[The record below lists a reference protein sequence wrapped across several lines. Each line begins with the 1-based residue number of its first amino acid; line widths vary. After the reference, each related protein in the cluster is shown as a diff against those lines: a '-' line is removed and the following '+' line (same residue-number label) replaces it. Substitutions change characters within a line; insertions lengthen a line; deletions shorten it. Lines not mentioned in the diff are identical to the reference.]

1 MKHETLKRNIPK
13 HVAIILDGNRRWAR
27 ERRLPTL
34 EGHRRGLNAV
44 IEISKKARQM
54 GIKILTV
61 WVFSTEN
68 WDRSK
73 AEVSYIMKLG
83 ERAVAN
89 YLKEA
94 LKEQVRIIHI
104 GRKDRIP
111 NNLRDKLR
119 EAEEKTKKFS
129 KYFFVIALDF
139 GGRDDIIRAI
149 KKIRNPQSVIKNL
162 DEISFSQ
169 FLDTKKLPQSDI
181 DLVIRTGGE
190 IRTSGFMIWQ
200 AAYAEYIF
208 VKKYMPDFTPEDFE
222 ECIKEYSQR
231 QRRFGR

>member
-149 KKIRNPQSVIKNL
+149 KKIRNPQSVIKQLFNFRKPL
-162 DEISFSQ
+162 ACVF
-169 FLDTKKLPQSDI
+169 
-181 DLVIRTGGE
+181 
-190 IRTSGFMIWQ
+190 
-200 AAYAEYIF
+200 
-208 VKKYMPDFTPEDFE
+208 
-222 ECIKEYSQR
+222 
-231 QRRFGR
+231 